1 MVLALAATSI
11 ILASENRELTANS
24 LLSSEIGTLSKPF
37 DPTLKQLEKTPGY
50 QFALQQGEFGVQNS
64 IAPSGYGTGQI
75 GNKPAGSGP
84 GIKAGAQYA
93 QGLASQTWAQ
103 QASNYYQGNL
113 QAYNMLMGQAQLGE
127 NAAATTGQQG
137 LTSAANQGNAL
148 IGGAAAGAAGTIG
161 AANSITSGIGGVS
174 SAGTNTA
181 LMLAL
186 NQSGFFG
193 ASNSNSGITNIS
205 G

>member
-1 MVLALAATSI
+1 M
-11 ILASENRELTANS
+11 N
-24 LLSSEIGTLSKPF
+24 
-37 DPTLKQLEKTPGY
+37 QLVKTPGY
-50 QFALQQGEFGVQNS
+50 QFALQQGEFGIQNS

-75 GNKPAGSGP
+75 GNRPAGSGP
-84 GIKAGAQYA
+84 GIKGEAQYA

-103 QASNYYQGNL
+103 QAQNYYQGNL
-113 QAYNMLMGQAQLGE
+113 QAYNMLMSQNQLGE

-161 AANSITSGIGGVS
+161 AANSLTGAIGGVS

-186 NQSGFFG
+186 NSSGFFG
-193 ASNSNSGITNIS
+193 PSIPGSGDINIA